1 MNNSVIRKTMENER
15 KHKDINL
22 HTIQRRRNYLA
33 TKSNYH
39 TTKFLTEILLVTE
52 MKKLQ
57 ILMSKPGYMGL
68 SIIELSKTLTYEFWY
83 DYVKPKYGEKT
94 KLHYM
99 NAGSFIRYIK
109 TDDIYKDIAENVKT
123 RFETLNYELD
133 RLLAKAKNKKIIEL
147 MKDKLG

>member
-1 MNNSVIRKTMENER
+1 
-15 KHKDINL
+15 
-22 HTIQRRRNYLA
+22 
-33 TKSNYH
+33 
-39 TTKFLTEILLVTE
+39 
-52 MKKLQ
+52 
-57 ILMSKPGYMGL
+57 
-68 SIIELSKTLTYEFWY
+68 
-83 DYVKPKYGEKT
+83 
-94 KLHYM
+94 M